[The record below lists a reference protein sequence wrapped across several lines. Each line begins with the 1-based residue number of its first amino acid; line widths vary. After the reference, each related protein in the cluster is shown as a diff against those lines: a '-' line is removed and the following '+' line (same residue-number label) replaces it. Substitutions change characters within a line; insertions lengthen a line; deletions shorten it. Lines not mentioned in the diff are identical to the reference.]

1 MTIKYEKK
9 CLEVEHLR
17 KKRKLYGAFWT
28 LKSGRK
34 LYVAYR
40 SRKEIF
46 CNGESSLLAAI
57 RQGCACWALDVETIR
72 EIEARGI
79 KHVGV
84 LVKESQELYVTTV
97 DRFMDKAVVLNYE
110 SQGGALQRYL
120 PLKYFKKKAL

>member
-1 MTIKYEKK
+1 M
-9 CLEVEHLR
+9 
-17 KKRKLYGAFWT
+17 
-28 LKSGRK
+28 
-34 LYVAYR
+34 AYR

-46 CNGESSLLAAI
+46 RNGESSLLAAI
-57 RQGCACWALDVETIR
+57 RQGCACWALDVDTIR

-84 LVKESQELYVTTV
+84 LVKESQELYLTTV
-97 DRFMDKAVVLNYE
+97 DRFMDRALILNYE